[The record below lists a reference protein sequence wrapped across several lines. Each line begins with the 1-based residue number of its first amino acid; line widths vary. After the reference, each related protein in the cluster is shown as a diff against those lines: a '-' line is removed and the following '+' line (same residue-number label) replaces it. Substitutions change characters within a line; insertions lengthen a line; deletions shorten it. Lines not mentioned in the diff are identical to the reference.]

1 MIITAT
7 SAIVIIDAVA
17 TGKTIPIDEV
27 ALFVGCGSSPVV
39 WSGENPTNWNKS
51 DTKLATLAV
60 ILQKSRKQNQA
71 ITAISLSQ
79 IKAGLKK
86 HYDKDLSE
94 RQILNVIRSLGKV
107 VVKEKDPRD
116 QRKTLYR
123 INPNAIEEMVIT
135 VIKLNNETVHT
146 NNNIEGILSYP
157 FSSTEKK
164 NFLAIGHKH

>member
-1 MIITAT
+1 MDQIEKK
-7 SAIVIIDAVA
+7 VF
-17 TGKTIPIDEV
+17 KW
-27 ALFVGCGSSPVV
+27 LF
-39 WSGENPTNWNKS
+39 GENPGNWSKS
-51 DTKLATLAV
+51 DTKLAVLAV

-71 ITAISLSQ
+71 ITAISLRQ

-86 HYDKDLSE
+86 HYNKDLSE

-116 QRKTLYR
+116 QRRTLYR

-135 VIKLNNETVHT
+135 LIKLNNETEHT

-157 FSSTEKK
+157 FSSTQKK
-164 NFLAIGHKH
+164 KFLAIGHKHMSR